1 MSKQK
6 AVYLEEYHEDHFE
19 YFQIVR
25 EVKVQINTLLNQ
37 QTDSGDWILQA
48 FDKPLPEAILADLI
62 ANNPN
67 SKIVIITTN
76 NTNVPLE

>member
-6 AVYLEEYHEDHFE
+6 TVYLEDYHEDHFE
-19 YFQIVR
+19 YFQFVR
-25 EVKVQINTLLNQ
+25 EVKVQIDSLLNQ
-37 QTDSGDWILQA
+37 PSNSGDWILQA
-48 FDKPLPEAILADLI
+48 FDKPIPESILADLI
-62 ANNPN
+62 NNNPN